1 MPNLLFLTL
10 IIGANELQFIREE
23 KFGDF
28 LRSDK
33 RNILQVHANS
43 LNCNDKTPY
52 LWLLQNRSEYENR
65 VQHAF
70 CSDSRSIWDLITCQ
84 IDGNDLKCDANYQTF
99 NITAEIEFL
108 SQTLPEDQKRFENL
122 IIKRA
127 NIEEIPENVFQDISF
142 NYVQIYNA
150 NNLKRI
156 HTNAFNNNTAFNLRK
171 QLYISLPNQLRNDP
185 PDYDFW
191 KAFSSLVYIK
201 DLEISLADGSHE
213 IPDNAFVQIYGP
225 QNDLS
230 YVVFDKNNFEITR
243 IGNYAFAEIPN
254 LSILSFHDIL
264 IGSISANAFDFKNN
278 STQTLNINLLNCGLT
293 ETSLEEGVF
302 SDAKRPLTLDLSM
315 N

>member
-1 MPNLLFLTL
+1 L
-10 IIGANELQFIREE
+10 II
-23 KFGDF
+23 
-28 LRSDK
+28 
-33 RNILQVHANS
+33 
-43 LNCNDKTPY
+43 
-52 LWLLQNRSEYENR
+52 
-65 VQHAF
+65 
-70 CSDSRSIWDLITCQ
+70 CQ

-108 SQTLPEDQKRFENL
+108 SQTLPEDQKGFENL
-122 IIKRA
+122 IIKRT

-150 NNLKRI
+150 NSLKRI

-213 IPDNAFVQIYGP
+213 IPDNAFQQINGP

-230 YVVFDKNNFEITR
+230 YIVFDKNNFEITR
-243 IGNYAFAEIPN
+243 IGNYAFSEIPN

-264 IGSISANAFDFKNN
+264 IGSISANAFDFGNN
-278 STQTLNINLLNCGLT
+278 SNQTLTINLINCGLN